1 MNLSSNPLAH
11 RTILTVPHSENPF
24 RDVRRI
30 SSRWLTRKFGSAPL
44 TSGHHHLDQMSVLT
58 NHAAYLTDGA
68 EHAIRLQLREDKPDA
83 TWRTTIT
90 AVAFEDSSAL
100 LSVSLE
106 VFPNDDTPLAPVRP
120 GLVRDLV
127 RDLKPIDGLAPLTLD
142 AQGVSAEGVDALID
156 VLCDPAR
163 HMPVIVAARPIRPDP
178 LWSER
183 MAKAM
188 RDCAGAA
195 ALYLLVDTEAV
206 DAFRAAIGEY
216 HRVAPGAVRTFLTEV
231 DPAWP
236 KDASRHR
243 FLTVARMSDSQD
255 HAWRGLARTVQR
267 ISTEAPLP
275 DALRTLAFPDDA
287 SRRHRQERQAALA
300 TVRPSDELAV
310 MRKDVEDLKALLA
323 QADEEL
329 KEAARTAELSTLTVA
344 SLEEQLHAAMER
356 ADGDMEEALRALD
369 DVERARAEADI
380 LRRRLRDAGRYDDTV
395 VVEQPRGVPDSFEEL
410 WERLD
415 DFEGVLVT
423 ADRSKALELDEG
435 ERARVWAAK
444 AWNALRAL
452 DSYTQAAREGFNGG
466 FYQHCTS
473 DRPGAVNWP
482 LKQFAPA
489 ESDTTMNRWGAERIF
504 AVPEDVDPSG
514 RKEMQ
519 AHLKLGSKGSTS
531 PRIYFLDDTEGITG
545 RVIVGYIGPHL
556 TSTKTN

>member
-1 MNLSSNPLAH
+1 
-11 RTILTVPHSENPF
+11 
-24 RDVRRI
+24 
-30 SSRWLTRKFGSAPL
+30 
-44 TSGHHHLDQMSVLT
+44 MSVLT

-142 AQGVSAEGVDALID
+142 AQSVSAEGVDALID

-275 DALRTLAFPDDA
+275 DALRTLAFPDEA

-556 TSTKTN
+556 TNTKTN